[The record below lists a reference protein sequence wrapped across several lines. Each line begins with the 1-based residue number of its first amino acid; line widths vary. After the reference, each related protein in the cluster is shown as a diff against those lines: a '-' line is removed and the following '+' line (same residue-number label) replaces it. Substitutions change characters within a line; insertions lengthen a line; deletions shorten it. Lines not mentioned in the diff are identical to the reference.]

1 MIRYLTLVEILDI
14 HHQVTQRSG
23 GAEGIRDLGALESAI
38 AQPRMTF
45 GGEDLYPTI
54 IDKAAVL
61 GFAIVMNHPFVD
73 GNKRTGHAAMEIFLV
88 LNGLEINACTDEQ
101 EAIMLALA
109 SGELERDIFTNWW
122 CINNLS
128 GDRIANQ
135 RIGDRKAIILLNY
148 KTFFL
153 NFTAQNISS

>member
-14 HHQVTQRSG
+14 HHQVAQRSG

-54 IDKAAVL
+54 IDKAATL
-61 GFAIVMNHPFVD
+61 GFSIVMNHPFVD

-88 LNGLEINACTDEQ
+88 LNGLEINASTDEQ
-101 EAIMLALA
+101 EAIILALA
-109 SGELERDIFTNWW
+109 SGELDRDIFTNWLQQS
-122 CINNLS
+122 IKE
-128 GDRIANQ
+128 I
-135 RIGDRKAIILLNY
+135 
-148 KTFFL
+148 
-153 NFTAQNISS
+153 